1 VLLKQCLVVQFLV
14 RQPRGGRIAAEKM
27 DLMNTVNQLL
37 VEMNKLKEEKVAL
50 EEEVKVQ
57 RHSQVHDYVTHT
69 VTARDIALAASN
81 KVTHLPYYPLFVQE
95 GVIFTRVD
103 KMQVSCKLSSH
114 ASWMRRKRRG

>member
-81 KVTHLPYYPLFVQE
+81 KVAHLPTPCLFR
-95 GVIFTRVD
+95 RV
-103 KMQVSCKLSSH
+103 SFL
-114 ASWMRRKRRG
+114 

>member
-81 KVTHLPYYPLFVQE
+81 KVAPSALQPLVCSGGCPFYE
-95 GVIFTRVD
+95 
-103 KMQVSCKLSSH
+103 S
-114 ASWMRRKRRG
+114 